1 MPIALFC
8 FRAPEPLACAE
19 DPSPDQQPL
28 CMCCCECDAG
38 DTQSPEGEIPTETLY
53 EESDWVDVGDNSM
66 SSQSRDAI
74 QKAIQQ
80 LRNTSIRVAISQ
92 LANDPD
98 SVRAELADWL
108 GEESAALE
116 TQVGF
121 VEVLTFSLSQLY

>member
-1 MPIALFC
+1 
-8 FRAPEPLACAE
+8 
-19 DPSPDQQPL
+19 
-28 CMCCCECDAG
+28 
-38 DTQSPEGEIPTETLY
+38 
-53 EESDWVDVGDNSM
+53 M

-108 GEESAALE
+108 GEESAALD